1 MGLLKIGEMEETA
14 NGHQR
19 AVSNLNIHRMPPCST
34 RAAPYMWGAR
44 GEKTGSG
51 LREEVGSTDHAPR
64 DETAN
69 TGTLVAS
76 SKSIRPY
83 Q

>member
-1 MGLLKIGEMEETA
+1 MCVLLETEEREETA
-14 NGHQR
+14 KEHER
-19 AVSNLNIHRMPPCST
+19 AVSNLNTWSMLLRSA
-34 RAAPYMWGAR
+34 REAPYMWGAR

-64 DETAN
+64 VETAN
-69 TGTLVAS
+69 TETLLLAVRVS
-76 SKSIRPY
+76 GR